1 MCRSASIAT
10 LLLWLLTATA
20 WAQPVRVYRCIDAQG
35 QISLQDRPCP
45 PGSEQRRR
53 DLPLP
58 PAQAEAAASE
68 AERASGVE
76 ATVDPSPAP
85 SAPPSRPPPPPVWRC
100 TNWKDEVRDSETGFT
115 QPRCIPIGVLRSD
128 IAITPSSA
136 ALCQW
141 VEDDCRQLHGDALC
155 RRWREKLD
163 ETERELRFAASDRT
177 AGLRAEIER
186 IDTILRD
193 SCPR

>member
-1 MCRSASIAT
+1 LS
-10 LLLWLLTATA
+10 LWLLTATA

-35 QISLQDRPCP
+35 QVSLQDRPCP

-53 DLPLP
+53 DLPRPP
-58 PAQAEAAASE
+58 PAQAEAAAPE
-68 AERASGVE
+68 AEAAPGAGAAAES
-76 ATVDPSPAP
+76 SQAP
-85 SAPPSRPPPPPVWRC
+85 SAPPPSRPPPPPLWRC

-115 QPRCIPIGVLRSD
+115 QPRCIPISVLRSD

-136 ALCQW
+136 GLCQW

-163 ETERELRFAASDRT
+163 ETERELRFAASDRA
-177 AGLRAEIER
+177 AGLRAGTER